1 MRAACFLLPAAC
13 LVATTQAVAQVSV
26 QLSARTVEVG
36 RTFQIQI
43 TAMSSSDKAP
53 TDPELPTP
61 ASFKVSGPSIGSQT
75 QVSISGG
82 RMVQRTGISATWT
95 LAATRPGKFTLGPA
109 SVARDGRRER
119 SEPIVIEVVPEGSLP
134 PTPRSRSRSPFDPF
148 SFFDPFGGG
157 SPFSQDPFLNPSDI
171 EPEVPEVPEEYR
183 LDTAP
188 DPDAFFRVSVVPKR
202 AVVGEQVTL
211 RVYAYGGRGSF
222 QLTDVKEPSRA
233 EFLSFPLNDP
243 DDDLVVPIGSKQ
255 FLTKK
260 IYQHALFPL
269 RAGKLK
275 IGALSGTFSGA
286 RYRSRTPLYRTTGD
300 TEIEVVEPPLEGR
313 PPGYRIGDVGEFEL
327 SATVDPKE
335 VNAGD
340 AISVVARLEGKGNL
354 PYSLNV
360 PSRRGVEWLEPTL
373 SEKIEPDGSRIGG
386 HRSFN
391 YVVKVTEP
399 GMVELGELTLPY
411 YDAGRRRYAVARAP
425 LGSVRV
431 TGVAPQT
438 PKDLAAAPDTL
449 AAFLAPRT
457 SLGSYD
463 VPKTPFTHRAG
474 FWYAVLGTPL
484 GMTLVAGGFAL
495 GERFRRRWSARR
507 DSPERAARE
516 ALSAAEAESTAGRNG
531 EAATAIER
539 ALFLAIEARTELK
552 ARALLTSELP
562 AALAERGVEKPLGER
577 VLSLLSACET
587 VRFTGAAGAVE
598 VAALVLEAQRVV
610 TELFGKRKP

>member
-1 MRAACFLLPAAC
+1 LLPAAC
-13 LVATTQAVAQVSV
+13 LVATTQAAAQVSV
-26 QLSARTVEVG
+26 QLRARTVEVG
-36 RTFQIQI
+36 QTFQVQI
-43 TAMSSSDKAP
+43 TAMSSSSKAP

-61 ASFKVSGPSIGSQT
+61 PTFKVSGPSIGSQT
-75 QVSISGG
+75 QWSISGG

-95 LAATRPGKFTLGPA
+95 LTATRPGKFTLGPA
-109 SVARDGRRER
+109 SVDRDGRREN
-119 SEPIVIEVVPEGSLP
+119 SEPIAIEVVPRGSLP
-134 PTPRSRSRSPFDPF
+134 SPPRSRSRSPFDPF

-157 SPFSQDPFLNPSDI
+157 SPFTQDPFLDPSEV

-183 LDTAP
+183 LDAAP
-188 DPDAFFRVSVVPKR
+188 DPDAFFRVTVVPKR

-222 QLTDVKEPSRA
+222 QLSDVKEPSRA
-233 EFLSFPLNDP
+233 EFLSYPLNDP
-243 DDDLVVPIGSKQ
+243 DDDLVVTIGDKQ

-269 RAGKLK
+269 RAGKLT

-286 RYRSRTPLYRTTGD
+286 RYRSRTPLHRTTGD
-300 TEIEVVEPPLEGR
+300 TQIEVVEPPLEDR

-335 VNAGD
+335 LNAGD
-340 AISVVARLEGKGNL
+340 AISVVARLQGKGNL
-354 PYSLNV
+354 PYALNV

-373 SEKIEPDGSRIGG
+373 TEKIEPDGSRIGG

-399 GMVELGELTLPY
+399 GVVELGELTLPY
-411 YDAGRRRYAVARAP
+411 YDANRKRYAVARAP

-431 TGVAPQT
+431 TGAALQAQ
-438 PKDLAAAPDTL
+438 KDAAAAPDAL

-457 SLGSYD
+457 SLGGYD
-463 VPKTPFTHRAG
+463 VPRTPFTHHRG
-474 FWYAVLGTPL
+474 FWYAVLGAPF
-484 GMTLVAGGFAL
+484 GVTLIAGGLSL
-495 GERFRRRWSARR
+495 GERFRRRLSARR

-516 ALSAAEAESTAGRNG
+516 ALTAAGAASTAGRNG

-552 ARALLTSELP
+552 ARALLASELP
-562 AALAERGVEKPLGER
+562 SALAERGVERPLGER
-577 VLSLLSACET
+577 VVSLLSQCET
-587 VRFTGAAGAVE
+587 VRFTGAASAVE
-598 VAALVLEAQRVV
+598 IGALVLEARRVV
-610 TELFGKRKP
+610 GELCGSRKP